1 MDDAPPPV
9 AMQLIGDDFE
19 ETFGGGLIPNRPLPG
34 WHAHKWSGI
43 ALAPNGK
50 LYSSPFTASKVLRID
65 PATNTTEL
73 IGDVLEPS
81 GNMRWSGIA
90 LASDGKLYCSPNN
103 ASRVLRIDPATDATE
118 LIGDDL
124 SAHGADSSRAHIPP
138 GHMWSGIAAAADG
151 KLYCS
156 PKAASRVLR
165 IDPATGAT
173 ELIGD
178 DLSAAMERPQCGS
191 SIVPH
196 WSSIVAAADG
206 KLYCAP
212 SSASRVLCIDPATG
226 ATELIGELIVGRG
239 EWSGIAAAADGKLY
253 CSPHNTYSVLRIDP
267 ATGAT
272 EQISINSL
280 AGGDLWS
287 GIAAAVDGKL
297 YCSPC
302 GESHVLR
309 IDPATDATELISTSL
324 EDRGGM
330 WSGIAAGAD
339 GTLYCSPM
347 GAARV
352 LRIPLGLAVCTPCM
366 RQLDLM
372 RFDSV

>member
-1 MDDAPPPV
+1 MRCFSLFAAERLGCRSLVGSSAVFRAFLCLSIYLSRVSQAQPPMNAAAHLV
-9 AMQLIGDDFE
+9 GDNLSK
-19 ETFGGGLIPNRPLPG
+19 TPG
-34 WHAHKWSGI
+34 WHSHKWSGI

-65 PATNTTEL
+65 PATDTTEL

-81 GNMRWSGIA
+81 GNIRWSGIA

-103 ASRVLRIDPATDATE
+103 ASR
-118 LIGDDL
+118 
-124 SAHGADSSRAHIPP
+124 
-138 GHMWSGIAAAADG
+138 
-151 KLYCS
+151 
-156 PKAASRVLR
+156 
-165 IDPATGAT
+165 
-173 ELIGD
+173 
-178 DLSAAMERPQCGS
+178 
-191 SIVPH
+191 
-196 WSSIVAAADG
+196 
-206 KLYCAP
+206 
-212 SSASRVLCIDPATG
+212 
-226 ATELIGELIVGRG
+226 
-239 EWSGIAAAADGKLY
+239 
-253 CSPHNTYSVLRIDP
+253 
-267 ATGAT
+267 
-272 EQISINSL
+272 
-280 AGGDLWS
+280 
-287 GIAAAVDGKL
+287 
-297 YCSPC
+297 
-302 GESHVLR
+302 VLR